1 MSIDSQ
7 SVFSSLALFLIF
19 LGLVGA
25 VIPVLPGPI
34 LIFIGAFLYA
44 YNDNFTRIGAP
55 TLIVLAILTVLAWGS
70 ELALTTT
77 FTRRAGATWR
87 TVGGAIVGGLL
98 GGLLLNGL
106 IPLIGA
112 LFGAAIGAVL
122 GVIGVERGLNRREWP
137 EALRISRTY
146 LTGCLV
152 GRVVELS
159 LCVVMIAVFAIQTVA

>member
-7 SVFSSLALFLIF
+7 SVFSSLALLLIF
-19 LGLVGA
+19 LGFVGA

-34 LIFIGAFLYA
+34 LIFIGAFVYA
-44 YNDNFTRIGAP
+44 YNDNFARIGAP
-55 TLIVLAILTVLAWGS
+55 TLIVLAILTAMAWGS
-70 ELALTTT
+70 ELVLTMM

-87 TVGGAIVGGLL
+87 TVGGAIVGGLV
-98 GGLLLNGL
+98 GGLLLNTL
-106 IPLIGA
+106 MPLIGA
-112 LFGAAIGAVL
+112 LLGAAIGAVL

-152 GRVVELS
+152 GRIVELT
-159 LCVVMIAVFAIQTVA
+159 LCVVMIAVFAIQAVA